1 MKVILTLKKV
11 KLNKLIYD
19 HSIFKIKK
27 FYQKYNCEV
36 IFENQNQSINKSFEE
51 ILELRI
57 IKYINLISS
66 KGFPNELK
74 YIFEINKVYAIEK

>member
-1 MKVILTLKKV
+1 MKVISTLKKV

-36 IFENQNQSINKSFEE
+36 TFENQNQSINKFFDVM
-51 ILELRI
+51 I
-57 IKYINLISS
+57 
-66 KGFPNELK
+66 
-74 YIFEINKVYAIEK
+74 